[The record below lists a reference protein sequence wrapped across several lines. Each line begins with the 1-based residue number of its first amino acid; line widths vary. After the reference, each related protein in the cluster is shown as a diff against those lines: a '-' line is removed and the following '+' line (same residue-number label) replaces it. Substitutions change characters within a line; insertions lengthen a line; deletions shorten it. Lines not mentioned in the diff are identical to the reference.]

1 MVKFTY
7 PKGKTRHFPICPI
20 APSFGTVQWRIQ
32 TYGAGGGGGHP
43 DPEIREGGLDKKDF
57 RAFGPQFGPNVRGDT
72 GPFPGSATAVFSSE

>member
-43 DPEIREGGLDKKDF
+43 DPEIRGG
-57 RAFGPQFGPNVRGDT
+57 R
-72 GPFPGSATAVFSSE
+72 S